1 MIIGKFI
8 KAKAVKKTDDE
19 VLEGFGAEKQSSD
32 DDSLGQ
38 SMRQDGKNK
47 RFYQKIFKKE
57 ILLCLNLIYKY
68 VKLVPILVLLILN
81 VYLKLMI
88 FLASSILSLVL
99 GYIYL

>member
-8 KAKAVKKTDDE
+8 KAKAVKKTDEE

-47 RFYQKIFKKE
+47 IFYCPVRDIKNR
-57 ILLCLNLIYKY
+57 ILQSSNS
-68 VKLVPILVLLILN
+68 PILESKVLQNAFKIKKTILKVFFKVMN
-81 VYLKLMI
+81 KN
-88 FLASSILSLVL
+88 
-99 GYIYL
+99 

>member
-47 RFYQKIFKKE
+47 ICT
-57 ILLCLNLIYKY
+57 L
-68 VKLVPILVLLILN
+68 
-81 VYLKLMI
+81 
-88 FLASSILSLVL
+88 
-99 GYIYL
+99 

>member
-57 ILLCLNLIYKY
+57 ILLCLNLI
-68 VKLVPILVLLILN
+68 IN
-81 VYLKLMI
+81 M
-88 FLASSILSLVL
+88 
-99 GYIYL
+99 

>member
-8 KAKAVKKTDDE
+8 KAKAVKKTDEE

-47 RFYQKIFKKE
+47 IFYCPVRDIKNRILQSSNSRILQFKVLQNAFKK
-57 ILLCLNLIYKY
+57 KTM
-68 VKLVPILVLLILN
+68 
-81 VYLKLMI
+81 LKVFFKVI
-88 FLASSILSLVL
+88 NKN
-99 GYIYL
+99 

>member
-8 KAKAVKKTDDE
+8 KAKAVKKTDEE

-47 RFYQKIFKKE
+47 IFYQ
-57 ILLCLNLIYKY
+57 
-68 VKLVPILVLLILN
+68 
-81 VYLKLMI
+81 
-88 FLASSILSLVL
+88 
-99 GYIYL
+99 